1 MPINNPS
8 GRIDRSR
15 SRRSTPEYDR
25 ARESYNASLQASI
38 ERREKRRREEEE
50 AKRKAEL
57 QAQQDAAQAQRDKQQ
72 QKYGQADTAQRAYYA
87 ANEAADDFNRTKQL
101 NRQQQKDVRRRDT
114 LNNDFTL
121 TRDREQA
128 RDQQDRDQLQF
139 GFDTRENE
147 QKFGYQMQE
156 NDQQFGHQMQR
167 DRFQHGNTLE
177 RDNMQFGY
185 DSLRADQTH
194 GNTMQR
200 DSALNEFDTQRDVR
214 QNQFQGERDNR
225 LNMFDVNR
233 EARQQQYTQQNQYQR
248 ETAEISARWQ
258 EQIQQARNA
267 GLDFSEAQKKE
278 MKDLDET
285 FRKNVL
291 NGPIEYDEGLK
302 QQAMLQHQKK
312 LSAIVP
318 NEKVANPQ
326 EGLNSSLI
334 FHEQTKTWYLQ
345 GRDTKGFPTYEPLG
359 SGDGGM
365 AEQQKMMQQ
374 QQEKERQLQEKQ
386 AESNRQAMFQ
396 RQKEFTDLVRDKMLE
411 TDDLGNKIHKDRA
424 AAIEAAKTDYAPMEQ
439 LWRQEHKLPPLYAF
453 QEEADA
459 IRNQQNG
466 PPDNGN
472 PYRQQFEQ
480 QPSTFRPTTG
490 PQKPAAVSTTNIDDQ
505 VKKVAQSGDKEAA
518 DAMQVFQMITKK
530 TGGKPVQPG
539 SQDAID
545 LVEAMRVL
553 RKKGIAIQGQE
564 RQRVN
569 TTPPYGG
576 DFFQF

>member
-267 GLDFSEAQKKE
+267 GMDFSEAQKQE
-278 MKDLDET
+278 MKDLDKT

-291 NGPIEYDEGLK
+291 NGPYDEGLK
-302 QQAMLQHQKK
+302 QQAMLEHQKK
-312 LSAIVP
+312 LAAIVP
-318 NEKVANPQ
+318 EEKIANPT

-334 FHEQTKTWYLQ
+334 FHEPTKSWYMQ
-345 GRDTKGFPTYEPLG
+345 GRDSKGFPTYEPLG
-359 SGDGGM
+359 GPNDGV
-365 AEQQKMMQQ
+365 AEQQQLQMQ
-374 QQEKERQLQEKQ
+374 QQEKERQQVEKQ
-386 AESNRQAMFQ
+386 AEALRKVKLDRLNQFREILREKQTAETSLGEKMYADPMKAAQEEFKDHDLFY
-396 RQKEFTDLVRDKMLE
+396 QKEYQLE
-411 TDDLGNKIHKDRA
+411 PLF
-424 AAIEAAKTDYAPMEQ
+424 PPQEQ
-439 LWRQEHKLPPLYAF
+439 A
-453 QEEADA
+453 
-459 IRNQQNG
+459 G
-466 PPDNGN
+466 NGN
-472 PYRQQFEQ
+472 PYRQNLQVAGSG

-490 PQKPAAVSTTNIDDQ
+490 PQKPKPPVISHNAPLPSQVSDSLRTIPGGNQLQAIRDKYKSNTPEDQTVRLATTIVINAI
-505 VKKVAQSGDKEAA
+505 
-518 DAMQVFQMITKK
+518 ITKDTSDPDYEQALK
-530 TGGKPVQPG
+530 
-539 SQDAID
+539 I
-545 LVEAMRVL
+545 L
-553 RKKGIAIQGQE
+553 KGAGYNIGQ
-564 RQRVN
+564 
-569 TTPPYGG
+569 
-576 DFFQF
+576 